1 MHPNVISPEIK
12 ISQWRLLWI
21 STKTSLDICFCVIME
36 GDDFKTALEGA
47 LQFFPGIKLERE
59 QELCLESLLVKRKDV
74 LGVLPTGYG
83 KSLIYQLLPKV
94 LSQYWFNKNGTAPIK
109 DARRRRITDEN
120 LFQREN
126 RLHLKSS

>member
-1 MHPNVISPEIK
+1 
-12 ISQWRLLWI
+12 
-21 STKTSLDICFCVIME
+21 ME
-36 GDDFKTALEGA
+36 GDDFKTALEGT

-83 KSLIYQLLPKV
+83 KSLIYQLLAKV